1 MAAPRKKTIKK
12 VANTPKE
19 DAPDRVV
26 SKAEQAAMDQLIMQA
41 LMRYKGEDLELKSKQ
56 KELMHLAT
64 MAQEYLSSFIVIG
77 YSLQGERAIVTH
89 IPTAKDESALID
101 LLRCTL
107 IDLAN
112 ERP

>member
-1 MAAPRKKTIKK
+1 MAAPRKKPTKK
-12 VANTPKE
+12 VAQNKE
-19 DAPDRVV
+19 EAPDRIV
-26 SKAEQAAMDQLIMQA
+26 SKAEQAALDQLILQA
-41 LMRYKGEDLELKSKQ
+41 MMRYKGEDLELKSKQ

-101 LLRCTL
+101 LLRSTL